1 MGSERKT
8 TIINLYGGPGAGKS
22 TSAAYVYY
30 LLKSAGKSAELV
42 REYVKDWAYE
52 GRKINTYDQIYFL
65 GKQVRH
71 ESMLLGKVDWLVT
84 DCPIFMNLYYASKY
98 STPVLSDAVAAAT
111 LAFYQQTHEDG
122 HRHINVLLKRSH
134 SYVSEG
140 RFQDE
145 AGAKEIDIGLET
157 MFTDLKLPVI
167 HAPPNEEGLRAVL
180 KAILENNEKEL
191 YVP

>member
-30 LLKSAGKSAELV
+30 LLKSAGQSAELV

-52 GRKINTYDQIYFL
+52 GRKFNTYDQIYFL

-84 DCPIFMNLYYASKY
+84 DCPIFMNVYYASKY
-98 STPVLSDAVAAAT
+98 TTPILAEGVRSAT
-111 LAFYQQTHEDG
+111 MAFYQQTRDDG
-122 HRHINVLLKRSH
+122 HRHVNILLKRSH

-140 RFQDE
+140 RYQDE
-145 AGAKEIDIGLET
+145 AGAKEIDSGLES
-157 MFTDLKLPVI
+157 MFTDLMLPVI
-167 HAPPNEEGLRAVL
+167 HASPNEAGLKAVL

-191 YVP
+191 YAP